1 MKKIFSLFCATM
13 FMLSASAVDFKLMRD
28 PLQHNGKVVRELT
41 VPASLMQKK
50 AAESSVNYAI
60 AVSNIA
66 ATSATVTVTPAS
78 ATDTYYWD
86 LLEVNTY
93 DSLAN
98 GLYADTYGY
107 ADVFSYCKD
116 YLDYVIEFYAAYGYS
131 LTYADLI
138 YSGVDA
144 YDFTG
149 LDSDAEYVVF
159 AFHMGTDG
167 VGVAP
172 IDTVHFTTTE
182 VVASSNVITLSAKDG
197 VVSIAT
203 TNNDP
208 YFFWMESLAEYQK
221 YQSDFSE
228 ASLLD
233 EIETWINSLEH
244 YDINPLYAVLS
255 GNDTY
260 SLEEFFATWFD
271 DVPETGDYVAMAAP
285 YDGVINGTPA
295 YVQFHYEADG
305 QAIEQVNGA
314 AVKAVKTIREGQVV
328 IERNGVE
335 YNVLG
340 TQVK

>member
-28 PLQHNGKVVRELT
+28 PLQHSGKVVRELA
-41 VPASLMQKK
+41 VPASMMQKK
-50 AAESSVNYAI
+50 AAETSVNYAI
-60 AVSNIA
+60 TVSNVT
-66 ATSATVTVTPAS
+66 ATSASVMVTPADS
-78 ATDTYYWD
+78 STYFWD
-86 LLEVNTY
+86 LMDVNTY

-98 GLYADTYGY
+98 GLYAKYGY
-107 ADVFSYCKD
+107 NDVFSYCKD
-116 YLDYVIEFYAAYGYS
+116 YLDYMIELYAAYGYS

-144 YDFTG
+144 YNYED
-149 LDSDAEYVVF
+149 LDPETEYVVF
-159 AFHMGTDG
+159 AFQMGTDG

-172 IDTVHFTTTE
+172 IDTVHFTTAE
-182 VVASSNVITLSAKDG
+182 VAASTNVITLSANAG

-208 YFFWMESLAEYQK
+208 YFFWMESLEEYQS
-221 YQSDFSE
+221 YQLDFSE
-228 ASLLD
+228 ASLVD
-233 EIETWINSLEH
+233 EIDGWIYSMK
-244 YDINPLYAVLS
+244 YYGIDPLYAVLS

-260 SLEEFFATWFD
+260 SLEEFYANWYD
-271 DVPETGDYVAMAAP
+271 EVPEAGDYVALAAP
-285 YDGVINGTPA
+285 YDGVVNGTPA
-295 YVQFHYEADG
+295 YVQFHYDGAG

-340 TQVK
+340 TQMK

>member
-1 MKKIFSLFCATM
+1 MKKIFSFFCATM

-28 PLQHNGKVVRELT
+28 PLLHNGKVVRELA
-41 VPASLMQKK
+41 VPASMMQKK

-60 AVSNIA
+60 AVSNVA
-66 ATSATVTVTPAS
+66 ATSATVTVTPADE
-78 ATDTYYWD
+78 ATYYWD
-86 LLEVNTY
+86 LLEVNMY

-98 GLYADTYGY
+98 GLCASIGFP
-107 ADVFSYCKD
+107 DVFSYCKA
-116 YLDYVIEFYAAYGYS
+116 YLDYVIEYYATYYDKS
-131 LTYADLI
+131 LTYADFI

-144 YDFTG
+144 YDFIG
-149 LDSDAEYVVF
+149 LAPETEYVVF

-182 VVASSNVITLSAKDG
+182 VVASANVITLSAKDG

-208 YFFWMESLAEYQK
+208 YFFWMESLEVYQY

-228 ASLLD
+228 ASLLG
-233 EIETWINSLEH
+233 EIEDWIYTLDQKG
-244 YDINPLYAVLS
+244 YTQYAILS

-260 SLEEFFATWFD
+260 SLEEFYADWFAE
-271 DVPETGDYVAMAAP
+271 VPETGDYVALAAP
-285 YDGVINGTPA
+285 YDGVVNGTPA